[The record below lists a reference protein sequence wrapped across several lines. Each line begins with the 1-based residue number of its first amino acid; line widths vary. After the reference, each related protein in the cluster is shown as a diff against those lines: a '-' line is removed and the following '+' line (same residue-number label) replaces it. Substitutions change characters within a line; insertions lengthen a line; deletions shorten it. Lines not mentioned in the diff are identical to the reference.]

1 MGVTKLTMTSEQFK
15 SALPLQ
21 LRNAVT
27 PEVMQAVN
35 QTLSCP
41 ESMELFKENL
51 LSYASVLVEGRF
63 KMTNYINAIKYVS
76 FKLLGSTNISAYTKT
91 FPDKVAGFKARGVTD
106 KDISSYVSAYH
117 KSKLVNL
124 IMEQTLIPVHVLNAP
139 LYQQAINTQAS
150 LMLYAKSE
158 KVRCDAADSLM
169 KQLKPPETKKV
180 ELDIGLQTDR
190 TLDTLRATTM
200 ELVAQQ
206 KKLIRQGTPI
216 KEIAEGALI
225 IAD

>member
-1 MGVTKLTMTSEQFK
+1 MTMTSEQFK

-51 LSYASVLVEGRF
+51 LSYTSVLVEGRF

-180 ELDIGLQTDR
+180 ELDIGLQADR
-190 TLDTLRATTM
+190 TLDTLRATTL

-216 KEIAEGALI
+216 KEIAEGALS
-225 IAD
+225 IAN

>member
-51 LSYASVLVEGRF
+51 LSYTSVLVEGRF

-180 ELDIGLQTDR
+180 ELDIGLQADR
-190 TLDTLRATTM
+190 TLDTLRATTL

-216 KEIAEGALI
+216 KEIAEGALS
-225 IAD
+225 IAN

>member
-1 MGVTKLTMTSEQFK
+1 MTMTSEQFK

-41 ESMELFKENL
+41 ETMELFKENL
-51 LSYASVLVEGRF
+51 LSYTSVLVEGRF
-63 KMTNYINAIKYVS
+63 KMTNYINAIRYIS

-117 KSKLVNL
+117 KSKLINL

-206 KKLIRQGTPI
+206 KKLIGQGTPI

>member
-1 MGVTKLTMTSEQFK
+1 MTSEQFK

>member
-91 FPDKVAGFKARGVTD
+91 FPDKVARFKARGVTD

>member
-27 PEVMQAVN
+27 PEVMQAIN

>member
-1 MGVTKLTMTSEQFK
+1 MMTPEQFK
-15 SALPLQ
+15 SAIPLQ

-41 ESMELFKENL
+41 ETMELFKENL
-51 LSYASVLVEGRF
+51 LSYSSVLVEGRF
-63 KMTNYINAIKYVS
+63 KMTNYISAIKYVS
-76 FKLLGSTNISAYTKT
+76 FKLLGSTNIDAYTKT
-91 FPDKVAGFKARGVTD
+91 FPDKVARFKAKGVTD

-139 LYQQAINTQAS
+139 LYQQAINAQAS

-158 KVRCDAADSLM
+158 KVRSDAADSLM

-190 TLDTLRATTM
+190 TLDILRATTR
-200 ELVAQQ
+200 ELVEQQ
-206 KKLIRQGTPI
+206 KNLIRQGTPV
-216 KEIAEGALI
+216 KEIAEGVLI
-225 IAD
+225 VAN

>member
-41 ESMELFKENL
+41 ETMELFKENL
-51 LSYASVLVEGRF
+51 LSYTSVLVEGRF
-63 KMTNYINAIKYVS
+63 KMTNYINAIRYIS

-117 KSKLVNL
+117 KSKLINL

-206 KKLIRQGTPI
+206 KKLIGQGTPI

>member
-1 MGVTKLTMTSEQFK
+1 MTMTSEQFK

-51 LSYASVLVEGRF
+51 LSYTSVLVEGRF

-76 FKLLGSTNISAYTKT
+76 FKLLGSTNIGAYTKT

-180 ELDIGLQTDR
+180 ELDIGLQADR
-190 TLDTLRATTM
+190 TLDTLRATTL

-216 KEIAEGALI
+216 KEIAEGALS
-225 IAD
+225 IAN

>member
-1 MGVTKLTMTSEQFK
+1 MTSEQFK

-63 KMTNYINAIKYVS
+63 KMTNYINAIRYVS

-180 ELDIGLQTDR
+180 ELDIGLQADR
-190 TLDTLRATTM
+190 TLDTLRATTL

-206 KKLIRQGTPI
+206 KKLIRQGIPI
-216 KEIAEGALI
+216 KEIAEGALS
-225 IAD
+225 IAN

>member
-1 MGVTKLTMTSEQFK
+1 MTMTSEQFK

>member
-1 MGVTKLTMTSEQFK
+1 MTMTSEQFK

-27 PEVMQAVN
+27 PEVMQAIN

>member
-1 MGVTKLTMTSEQFK
+1 MMTPEQFK
-15 SALPLQ
+15 SALPTQ

-150 LMLYAKSE
+150 LML
-158 KVRCDAADSLM
+158 
-169 KQLKPPETKKV
+169 
-180 ELDIGLQTDR
+180 
-190 TLDTLRATTM
+190 
-200 ELVAQQ
+200 
-206 KKLIRQGTPI
+206 
-216 KEIAEGALI
+216 
-225 IAD
+225 